1 MARLIA
7 AALLFFFAVLLR
19 AAAPQAA
26 DPVIHSGHA
35 IAMFGEPK
43 YGPDFAHFDYVNP
56 DAPAGGTIRLGAAG
70 TFDSFNPY
78 VIKGNA
84 AAGVGAETLLVASE
98 DEPFT
103 KYGLIAETIEW
114 PDDRSWV
121 AFTLRPQAR
130 WHDGRPITVEDV
142 IFSLDILKSKGQPFY
157 RFYYGTIDRAEKV
170 GERKVKFF
178 FKEAGNRELPLIAG
192 EMPIL
197 PKHYWE
203 GRDFERTTLEPPL
216 GSGPYRVA
224 DFEAGRWLVLER
236 VADYWGRDLPVN
248 VGQNNFAQIRYD
260 YFRDETVLRQALKAG
275 VLDFRIE
282 NQAKAWALDYDI
294 PAVRKGWLKKVQF
307 AQERPAGMQAFV
319 FNTRRPLFADRK
331 VREALN
337 YAFDFEWTNRVLF
350 FGQYKRSESYFSNSE
365 LASRGLPEGL
375 ERTVLD
381 RYRGRVP
388 EEVFDREY
396 RAPVTDGSG
405 WPRANLLNA
414 LALLNEAGW
423 VVRDMKLVDERTGEP
438 MRFEI
443 LIVSPTFERI
453 ILPFVRNLKRLG
465 IDARIRLVDELQY
478 INRLRSFDFDMAM
491 LVWGQSESP
500 GNEQRDFWG
509 SAAADS
515 PGSRNYIGI
524 RDPVVDQ
531 LIEAVINAPDRDGLV
546 ARTRALDRVLLWG
559 FYVIPGWHLS
569 ADRVLYWDK
578 FSYPAVSPKRGVQ
591 FDTWWFDDAKAAG
604 LAAAMSGERS
614 ESALAGRP
622 ATGTIVAVVAGL
634 GLIGFFVFRAR
645 CTGARRDDGWG
656 VWHAGVA
663 CVGTRWSGCRGE
675 SG

>member
-1 MARLIA
+1 MY
-7 AALLFFFAVLLR
+7 
-19 AAAPQAA
+19 
-26 DPVIHSGHA
+26 
-35 IAMFGEPK
+35 GEPK
-43 YGPDFAHFDYVNP
+43 YGPDFTHFDYVNP
-56 DAPAGGTIRLGAAG
+56 DAPKGGTVRLGAAG

-78 VIKGNA
+78 VIKGNP

-142 IFSLDILKSKGQPFY
+142 IFSLETLKTKGQPFY

-216 GSGPYRVA
+216 GSGPYRIA
-224 DFEAGRWLVLER
+224 DFEAGRFVVLER
-236 VADYWGRDLPVN
+236 VPDYWGRDLPVN
-248 VGQNNFAQIRYD
+248 IGQNNFERMRYD

-294 PAVRKGWLKKVQF
+294 PAVRNGWLKKVQF
-307 AQERPAGMQAFV
+307 PQERPAGMQAFA

-365 LASRGLPEGL
+365 LASRGLPDGL
-375 ERTVLD
+375 ERAVLD

-388 EEVFDREY
+388 EEVFSREY
-396 RAPVTDGSG
+396 QAPATDGSG
-405 WPRANLLNA
+405 WPRANLLKA

-423 VVRDMKLVDERTGEP
+423 VVRDMKLVDERTGEQ

-453 ILPFVRNLKRLG
+453 ILPLVRNLKRLG
-465 IDARIRLVDELQY
+465 IDAYIRLVDESQY

-491 LVWGQSESP
+491 LAWGESESP
-500 GNEQRDFWG
+500 GNEQRDYW
-509 SAAADS
+509 SSTAATS
-515 PGSRNYIGI
+515 PGSRNYIGVS
-524 RDPVVDQ
+524 DPVVDE
-531 LIEAVINAPDRDGLV
+531 LIEAVINAPDRDSLV
-546 ARTRALDRVLLWG
+546 ARTRALDRVLLWS

-578 FSYPAVSPKRGVQ
+578 FSYPDVSPKRGVQ
-591 FDTWWFDDAKAAG
+591 FDTWWLDQAKATA
-604 LAAAMSGERS
+604 LAADMSGETGAKAGAS
-614 ESALAGRP
+614 TPSA
-622 ATGTIVAVVAGL
+622 ATVVVVAAGL
-634 GLIGFFVFRAR
+634 GLIGFFVFRRAL
-645 CTGARRDDGWG
+645 RRRE
-656 VWHAGVA
+656 V
-663 CVGTRWSGCRGE
+663 
-675 SG
+675 